1 MYRYI
6 TIVWNEDS
14 QQVAETAKFLKGY
27 FEGTEIPWEVAYDGR
42 GLLVLHTGEEKNR
55 MQAYPLC
62 LNGDQTGGVVLGKL
76 LNRESDL
83 ERVAKNADL
92 NPIESQKIINSNGRH
107 LVDEYWGSYVA
118 FFQSGKQKYVQV
130 DPIGIFSCFS
140 TSYRDVEIYFTYL
153 PDVASCKFLN
163 FSVDWMG
170 LAKTMINRSDQTS
183 VPMNEITKILPGQC
197 LTITPEITSKK
208 FYWNP
213 QKISQTDVIEDVEEA
228 ARTLRQCML
237 STVASLAEPYNNI
250 INQIGGLDSSII
262 LASLGEISTPLEIAC
277 LNLYEDSPCG
287 DERYFARQAADHVG
301 VPLIEYKKEMQKLS
315 FDDISM
321 VPITTSPTDYSFRP
335 RYVNFLSRT
344 LKERGAQAMFNG
356 TGGDEILYG
365 YGKDYAPIDYI
376 KSHGIRPPLFSI
388 IMEASRMQNRS
399 IWSILPGIIQGGFG
413 KNRFDVDSTLRT
425 SLLAE
430 SVEDEINKKE
440 IAHPWLEFRDNVT
453 PGKIDHISPLT
464 SGLYNRE
471 NAVSPEGYFTTIYPY
486 LSQPVIETCLRIPL
500 WLMMANGQNRGLARK
515 AFKNYLPPEV
525 IWRGTKSVG
534 SNFLWSFTLENLDVI
549 QDLLMDGELVKAGFI
564 NRRNLEKVLKREHNI
579 EKRDFA
585 FLHFYLIAE
594 IWARKMKGE
603 TFTEFTQSEVA

>member
-6 TIVWNEDS
+6 TIVWNEDNH
-14 QQVAETAKFLKGY
+14 QVAEIAKFLKGY
-27 FEGTEIPWEVAYDGR
+27 FEGTETPWEVAYDGR

-55 MQAYPLC
+55 MQAYPLRM
-62 LNGDQTGGVVLGKL
+62 NGDQTGGVVLGKL
-76 LNRESDL
+76 LNREGDV
-83 ERVAKNADL
+83 ERVAQNADL
-92 NPIESQKIINSNGRH
+92 NPEESQKVINSNGRH

-118 FFQSGKQKYVQV
+118 FFQSGKRKYIQV
-130 DPIGIFSCFS
+130 DPIGILSCFS
-140 TSYRDVEIYFTYL
+140 TSYREVEIFFTYL
-153 PDVASCKFLN
+153 PDVASCRFLN

-170 LAKTMINRSDQTS
+170 LAKTMINRADQTS

-197 LTITPEITSKK
+197 LTITQDVTSKK

-228 ARTLRQCML
+228 AQTLRQCML
-237 STVASLAEPYNNI
+237 STVASLAEPYDNI

-262 LASLGEISTPLEIAC
+262 LASLGEISTPLEVAC

-287 DERYFARQAADHVG
+287 DERYFARQVANHVG
-301 VPLIEYKKEMQKLS
+301 VPFIEYEKEMQKLN
-315 FDDISM
+315 FHDISM

-335 RYVNFLSRT
+335 RYVKFLSDT

-365 YGKDYAPIDYI
+365 YGKNYAPIDYI
-376 KSHGIRPPLFSI
+376 KRHGIRPPLFSI
-388 IMEASRMQNRS
+388 IMGASRMQNRS
-399 IWSILPGIIQGGFG
+399 IWSILPDIMQGGFG
-413 KNRFDVDSTLRT
+413 KNRFDVASTLRT

-430 SVEDEINKKE
+430 SVKDEVNKKVIE
-440 IAHPWLEFRDNVT
+440 HPWLEFRDNVT

-464 SGLYNRE
+464 SGLFNRE
-471 NAVSPEGYFTTIYPY
+471 DAVSPEGYFTTIYPY

-500 WLMMANGQNRGLARK
+500 WIMMANGQNRGLARK
-515 AFKNYLPPEV
+515 AFKNHLPPEV

-549 QDLLMDGELVKAGFI
+549 QDLLMDGELVKANFI

-579 EKRDFA
+579 ENRDFA

-603 TFTEFTQSEVA
+603 TFSDFTQSEVA